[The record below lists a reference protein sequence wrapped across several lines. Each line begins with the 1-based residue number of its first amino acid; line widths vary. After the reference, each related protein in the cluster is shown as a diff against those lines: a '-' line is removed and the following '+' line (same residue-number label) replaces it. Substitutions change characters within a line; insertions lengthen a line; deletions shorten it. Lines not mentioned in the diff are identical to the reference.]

1 MKIWQSAYAG
11 RSISSDKLAWMLWL
25 LFIAFVTIKKG
36 LDPVDY
42 SNVFLIYRDG
52 ALLWLKAAPLVR

>member
-1 MKIWQSAYAG
+1 
-11 RSISSDKLAWMLWL
+11 MLWL